1 MTSPSV
7 DAAHVDCVARYYR
20 AERMAADLVRERDA
34 ALARAER
41 AEAVLRKWVDRAVAS
56 VDSELPPNAWDDII
70 EEVVSIL
77 GLKLVRAT
85 RP

>member
-20 AERMAADLVRERDA
+20 AERVLADVVRERDA

-41 AEAVLRKWVDRAVAS
+41 AEAALANALRLIDAEQARVA
-56 VDSELPPNAWDDII
+56 
-70 EEVVSIL
+70 
-77 GLKLVRAT
+77 GGR
-85 RP
+85 